1 MIGLSE
7 AGKVKTV
14 IVKDMS
20 RMGRDYLKV
29 GYYTESFFAERDI
42 RYIAINDGVD
52 SDKGDNDF
60 TPFRNL
66 FNDFYAR
73 DTSKKIR
80 AVMRSKGNA
89 GEHLCTNPP
98 YGYRKDPADKKKWI
112 VDEEA
117 AEVVKRIFNLC
128 IAGKGPMQIAK
139 VLTADKVLTV
149 KAHYAK
155 QNGRTMPDNPYRWS
169 VESIRGILERPE
181 YTGCTVNFKTYSKSH
196 KLKKRLQNAPE
207 NQRIFLNTQPAII
220 EEQVFERV
228 QELRANKRRP
238 AKQAER
244 QGLFSGLLYCA
255 DCGSKLHFATGKNM
269 TPEQDCYRCSKY
281 KSNTGDCTMH
291 YIREETL
298 KLFVLQRIF
307 DVTAMFFD
315 DIQSF
320 QNMVYQQRFEE
331 AEKAVK
337 RQKKELEQ
345 ARKRIAELD
354 RIFKRIYE
362 DDINGTISHERFLKL
377 SAEYEAEQKELT
389 EFVKTEQAAVDTYE
403 QDKTDFDSFA
413 AVIRKYVGIR
423 ELTPAI
429 VNEFVKK
436 IIVHAPD
443 KSSGHRRQKIEIVW
457 NFIGELEQGEDEQT
471 IERRRKSRTA

>member
-1 MIGLSE
+1 MIGLAE
-7 AGKVKTV
+7 IGKVKTV

-52 SDKGDNDF
+52 SDKGDNEF

-80 AVMRSKGNA
+80 AVMRAKGNA
-89 GEHLCTNPP
+89 GEHLCSNPP
-98 YGYRKDPADKKKWI
+98 YGYMKAPDNKKEWI

-117 AEVVKRIFNLC
+117 ATVVKRIFELC
-128 IAGKGPMQIAK
+128 VAGKGPMQIAK

-149 KAHYAK
+149 KAYYAK
-155 QNGRTMPDNPYRWS
+155 QNGKALPDKPYQWS
-169 VESIRGILERPE
+169 AKSIAGILEHPE

-207 NQRIFLNTQPAII
+207 NYRIFPNTQPAII

-238 AKQAER
+238 TKTGR

-255 DCGSKLHFATGKNM
+255 DCGEKLYFCTTKSFSPKQEH
-269 TPEQDCYRCSKY
+269 YVCSNY
-281 KSNTGDCTMH
+281 KSNTGTCSAH
-291 YIREETL
+291 FIREETL
-298 KLFVLQRIF
+298 KLFVQQRIF

-315 DIQSF
+315 DIQNF
-320 QNMVYQQRFEE
+320 REMVYQQKFEE
-331 AEKAVK
+331 AEKAIK
-337 RQKKELEQ
+337 RRKKELEK
-345 ARKRIAELD
+345 AKKRIAELD

-362 DDINGTISHERFLKL
+362 DDISGTISHERFLKL

-403 QDKTDFDSFA
+403 QDRTDFDSFA

-423 ELTPAI
+423 ELTPTI

-457 NFIGELEQGEDEQT
+457 NFIGELEQDEDKQT
-471 IERRRKSRTA
+471 VEGQRKSRTA